1 MIGVVA
7 FDLGQV
13 LSSPP
18 DLYSTPAAL
27 LDVEPDDYEALYWN
41 DRVAYDAGGSRIEYY
56 TPMLTA
62 LGVKPTGELMTQLAC
77 LDGEMWADL
86 RPAARELLAT
96 VAGWGLRRVVVSN
109 APLALRRSVEQSD
122 WLPLVER
129 VFISAELRLTKP
141 DPRFYQFVTAAVG
154 VAPHEIAFIDDRPR
168 NVAAGTEFGWQS
180 HLWVDD
186 ADSLAWLHHACGRG

>member
-56 TPMLTA
+56 TPMPTA
-62 LGVKPTGELMTQLAC
+62 LGVK
-77 LDGEMWADL
+77 
-86 RPAARELLAT
+86 
-96 VAGWGLRRVVVSN
+96 RRWIN
-109 APLALRRSVEQSD
+109 RR
-122 WLPLVER
+122 
-129 VFISAELRLTKP
+129 
-141 DPRFYQFVTAAVG
+141 
-154 VAPHEIAFIDDRPR
+154 
-168 NVAAGTEFGWQS
+168 
-180 HLWVDD
+180 
-186 ADSLAWLHHACGRG
+186 